1 MTGDELRQSF
11 INFFAERG
19 HAMIPS
25 APLVPE
31 NDPTALFISAGMQ
44 PLVPYLL
51 GESHPNGRRLVSV
64 QKCLRTDDIEE
75 VGDISHN
82 TFFEMLGFWSLGDY
96 WKQDS
101 LRWTLEWFTCALG
114 FEQERISVTV
124 FAGDSDAPRDD
135 EAVRVWLE
143 LGIPQERIYYL
154 SKKDNWWPPSGKAG
168 PCGPDSELFYDTG
181 RPKHGSVCQP
191 GCGCG
196 KYIEIGN
203 NVFMQYNK
211 TAEGIYVP
219 LKQRNIDVGIG
230 LERTLCMLQGA
241 SDIYTTDLF
250 IPIVQRINELR
261 ERRESLALIRPAN
274 AASQLVLRTQT
285 GRKESALIRPAN
297 AGAINRTPTAGRK
310 EKTTRSSEQEE
321 RLIRIITD
329 HLRAATFIIADGVLP
344 SNVEQGYV
352 CRRLIRRAVRCGHEL
367 SLPRNFTAEVAQ
379 AVIARYGLIYPELE
393 ERQTTILNELTRE
406 EERFRQTL
414 ARGLREF
421 QKLEEDLRQ
430 RGETILAGESVF
442 RLFDTFGFPPTL
454 TAELAQERGLST
466 DLDGFNLLF
475 KQHQER
481 SRQANQKKFAGG
493 LADHSERTTQL
504 HTATHLLNQAL
515 RDVLGTQVRQ
525 MGSNITLARLRF
537 DFSHP
542 KKLTSEEIRRVEEI
556 VNQQIMR
563 DLQTTVEVMPLL
575 QALDQGALAFFGER
589 YGDPVKV
596 YKIGDY
602 SMEVCGGPHVQHTS
616 SMGRFR
622 IIKAESIGQGLQ
634 RIRADLVEAETAQD
648 S

>member
-31 NDPTALFISAGMQ
+31 NDPTVLFTSAGMH

-101 LRWTLEWFTCALG
+101 LRWTLEWFTRVLG
-114 FEQERISVTV
+114 LDQERISVTV

-135 EAVRVWLE
+135 EAVQIWLE

-154 SKKDNWWPPSGKAG
+154 PKKDNWWGPAGKTG

-181 RPKHGSVCQP
+181 RPKHGSDCRP

-211 TAEGIYVP
+211 TADGTYVP
-219 LKQRNIDVGIG
+219 LKQRNIDVGLG
-230 LERTLCMLQGA
+230 LERTLCVHLET
-241 SDIYTTDLF
+241 SDVYTTDLF
-250 IPIVQRINELR
+250 TPIVQRIYELR
-261 ERRESLALIRPAN
+261 E
-274 AASQLVLRTQT
+274 SQ
-285 GRKESALIRPAN
+285 KS
-297 AGAINRTPTAGRK
+297 
-310 EKTTRSSEQEE
+310 KTHSSEQEE

-329 HLRAATFIIADGVLP
+329 HLRAATFIIADGVMP
-344 SNVEQGYV
+344 SNVEQGYI

-367 SLPRNFTAEVAQ
+367 SLQGNFTSEVAQ
-379 AVIARYGLIYPELE
+379 AVIDRYGSIYPGLE
-393 ERQTTILNELTRE
+393 ERQTIILNELTRE

-421 QKLEEDLRQ
+421 EKLEEGLRQ
-430 RGETILAGESVF
+430 RGEKILAGEAVF

-454 TAELAQERGLST
+454 TAELAEERGLST
-466 DLDGFNLLF
+466 DLRWL
-475 KQHQER
+475 QHAFQAA
-481 SRQANQKKFAGG
+481 SRAFTPGQ
-493 LADHSERTTQL
+493 SE
-504 HTATHLLNQAL
+504 
-515 RDVLGTQVRQ
+515 
-525 MGSNITLARLRF
+525 
-537 DFSHP
+537 
-542 KKLTSEEIRRVEEI
+542 K
-556 VNQQIMR
+556 
-563 DLQTTVEVMPLL
+563 
-575 QALDQGALAFFGER
+575 
-589 YGDPVKV
+589 
-596 YKIGDY
+596 
-602 SMEVCGGPHVQHTS
+602 VCGW
-616 SMGRFR
+616 
-622 IIKAESIGQGLQ
+622 IG
-634 RIRADLVEAETAQD
+634 
-648 S
+648 

>member
-1 MTGDELRQSF
+1 MTGDELRQLFLS
-11 INFFAERG
+11 FFAERG
-19 HAMIPS
+19 HAIIPS

-31 NDPTALFISAGMQ
+31 NDPTALFISAGMH

-51 GESHPNGRRLVSV
+51 GESHPNGKRLVNV

-101 LRWTLEWFTCALG
+101 LRWTLEWFTRVLG
-114 FEQERISVTV
+114 LEQERISVTV
-124 FAGDSDAPRDD
+124 FAGDSEAPRDD
-135 EAVRVWLE
+135 EAVQIWLD

-154 SKKDNWWPPSGKAG
+154 PKKDNWWGPAGKTG

-181 RPKHGSVCQP
+181 RPKHASDCQP

-203 NVFMQYNK
+203 NVFLGYNK
-211 TAEGIYVP
+211 TADGRYEP

-230 LERTLCMLQGA
+230 LERTLCVFQGT
-241 SDIYTTDLF
+241 SDVYSTDLF
-250 IPIVQRINELR
+250 IPIVERISELR
-261 ERRESLALIRPAN
+261 ERHQSTSTL
-274 AASQLVLRTQT
+274 ST
-285 GRKESALIRPAN
+285 
-297 AGAINRTPTAGRK
+297 
-310 EKTTRSSEQEE
+310 EQEQ
-321 RLIRIITD
+321 RLVRIITD
-329 HLRAATFIIADGVLP
+329 HLRAATFIIADGVVP

-352 CRRLIRRAVRCGHEL
+352 CRRLIRRAIRCGNEL
-367 SLPRNFTAEVAQ
+367 GMPRNFTAEMAQ
-379 AVIARYGLIYPELE
+379 TVIACYGSIYPELE
-393 ERQTTILNELTRE
+393 ARQTTILNELARE
-406 EERFRQTL
+406 EERFGLTL

-430 RGETILAGESVF
+430 RGETTLPGESVF

-454 TAELAQERGLST
+454 TAELAKERGLST
-466 DLDGFNLLF
+466 DLDGFNVLF

-493 LADHSERTTQL
+493 LADHSERTPQL

-515 RDVLGTQVRQ
+515 RDVLGTHVRQ
-525 MGSNITLARLRF
+525 MGSNITQERLRF

-556 VNQQIMR
+556 VNQQIQR
-563 DLQTTVEVMPLL
+563 DLQTTVEIMPLQ
-575 QALDQGALAFFGER
+575 QALDQGALAFFGDR

-616 SMGRFR
+616 GMGHFH
-622 IIKAESIGQGLQ
+622 IIKAESIGQGVQ
-634 RIRADLVEAETAQD
+634 RIRADLLD
-648 S
+648 K

>member
-1 MTGDELRQSF
+1 MLARPQSMLRAGFLFVYGSMRKERTMTGDELRQSF
-11 INFFAERG
+11 LTFLAERG
-19 HAMIPS
+19 HAIIPS

-31 NDPTALFISAGMQ
+31 NDPTVLFTSAGMQ

-51 GESHPNGRRLVSV
+51 GESHPKGRRLASV

-75 VGDISHN
+75 VGDISHS

-101 LRWTLEWFTCALG
+101 LRWTLEWFTRALG
-114 FEQERISVTV
+114 LEQERISVTV
-124 FAGDSDAPRDD
+124 FAGDSDAPCDD
-135 EAVRVWLE
+135 EAVQVWLS

-154 SKKDNWWPPSGKAG
+154 PKKDNWWGPAGKSG

-181 RPKHGSVCQP
+181 RPKHGSDCQP
-191 GCGCG
+191 GCNCG

-211 TAEGIYVP
+211 TAEGRYEP

-230 LERTLCMLQGA
+230 LERTLCVLQGI
-241 SDIYTTDLF
+241 SDVYSTDLF
-250 IPIVQRINELR
+250 TPIVERINELR
-261 ERRESLALIRPAN
+261 ERH
-274 AASQLVLRTQT
+274 QY
-285 GRKESALIRPAN
+285 SATLS
-297 AGAINRTPTAGRK
+297 T
-310 EKTTRSSEQEE
+310 EQEQ
-321 RLIRIITD
+321 RLVRIITD
-329 HLRAATFIIADGVLP
+329 HLRASTFIIADGVVP

-352 CRRLIRRAVRCGHEL
+352 CRRLIRRAVRCGNEL
-367 SLPRNFTAEVAQ
+367 SMPRNFTAEVAQ
-379 AVIARYGLIYPELE
+379 AVIARYGSIYPELE
-393 ERQTTILNELTRE
+393 ERQTTILNELARE
-406 EERFRQTL
+406 EERFGRTL

-430 RGETILAGESVF
+430 RGETTLAGESVF

-515 RDVLGTQVRQ
+515 RDVLGTHVRQ
-525 MGSNITLARLRF
+525 MGSNITQERLRF

-542 KKLTSEEIRRVEEI
+542 KKLNSEEI
-556 VNQQIMR
+556 
-563 DLQTTVEVMPLL
+563 
-575 QALDQGALAFFGER
+575 
-589 YGDPVKV
+589 
-596 YKIGDY
+596 
-602 SMEVCGGPHVQHTS
+602 
-616 SMGRFR
+616 
-622 IIKAESIGQGLQ
+622 
-634 RIRADLVEAETAQD
+634 
-648 S
+648 

>member
-1 MTGDELRQSF
+1 
-11 INFFAERG
+11 
-19 HAMIPS
+19 MIPS

-31 NDPTALFISAGMQ
+31 NDPTVLFTSAGMH

-51 GESHPNGRRLVSV
+51 GESHPSGRRLLSV

-82 TFFEMLGFWSLGDY
+82 TFFEMMGFWSLGDY

-101 LRWTLEWFTCALG
+101 LRWTLEWFTRVLG
-114 FEQERISVTV
+114 LDQERISVTV

-135 EAVRVWLE
+135 EAVQVWLE

-154 SKKDNWWPPSGKAG
+154 PKKDNWWPPAGKTG
-168 PCGPDSELFYDTG
+168 PCGPDSELYYDTG
-181 RPKHGSVCQP
+181 RPEHGSDCQP

-211 TAEGIYVP
+211 TAEGRYEP
-219 LKQRNIDVGIG
+219 LEQRNIDVGLG
-230 LERTLCMLQGA
+230 LERTLCVHLGT
-241 SDIYTTDLF
+241 SDVYATDLF
-250 IPIVQRINELR
+250 TSIVQRINELG
-261 ERRESLALIRPAN
+261 ERQES
-274 AASQLVLRTQT
+274 
-285 GRKESALIRPAN
+285 SALIRPAN
-297 AGAINRTPTAGRK
+297 AGAINRAPTAGRK
-310 EKTTRSSEQEE
+310 EKTVLSTEQEQ

-329 HLRAATFIIADGVLP
+329 HLRAVTFIIADGVKP
-344 SNVEQGYV
+344 SNVEQGYI

-367 SLPRNFTAEVAQ
+367 GLQGNFTSEVAQ
-379 AVIARYGLIYPELE
+379 AVIDRYGSIYPELE

-406 EERFRQTL
+406 EERFRKTL

-421 QKLEEDLRQ
+421 EKLEEGLHQ
-430 RGETILAGESVF
+430 RGETILAGEAVF

-454 TAELAQERGLST
+454 TAELAQERGLSA
-466 DLDGFNLLF
+466 DLDGFNFLF

-481 SRQANQKKFAGG
+481 SRKANQKKFAGG

-515 RDVLGTQVRQ
+515 RDVLGTHVRQ
-525 MGSNITLARLRF
+525 MGSNITQERLRF

-556 VNQQIMR
+556 VNQQIRR
-563 DLQTTVEVMPLL
+563 DLQTTMEVMPLQ

-602 SMEVCGGPHVQHTS
+602 SMEVCGGPHVQHTNG
-616 SMGRFR
+616 MGRFR
-622 IIKAESIGQGLQ
+622 IIKAESIGQGVQ
-634 RIRADLVEAETAQD
+634 RIRADLVEAEASQG